1 MAEKYQAPIVKKAF
15 QILRLISD
23 TDRGL
28 KISELSRNLG
38 ISKSTVHGI
47 TTALEELGAIIRD
60 PLTKRFALGFTL
72 FELGRAAYS
81 RIDIK
86 DLAKPFME
94 ELMEKTQESVFL
106 GVRNG
111 KHVTVLDIVES
122 MHDLKITSPIG
133 TTIPLM
139 AGATGKVFLASMQ
152 EDQVAEIIKSKGL
165 HKYTENTIT
174 DPSRYLKEIKSVKE
188 KGYAVDNEEYISGV
202 SAVAAPVSGKG
213 HLMSA
218 VWVVGFKASIN
229 EAKMKALAK
238 ETKETAEAISRW
250 IEQETVK

>member
-28 KISELSRNLG
+28 RISELSRDLD

-47 TTALEELGAIIRD
+47 TAALKELGAITRD
-60 PLTKRFALGFTL
+60 PLTKRFSLGFTL

-86 DLAKPFME
+86 DLARPFME
-94 ELMEKTQESVFL
+94 SLMEKTQESVFL

-111 KHVTVLDIVES
+111 EHVTILDMVES
-122 MHDLKITSPIG
+122 MQDLKITAPIG

-139 AGATGKVFLASMQ
+139 AGAPGKVFLSLLGKN
-152 EDQVAEIIKSKGL
+152 QVTEIIKSKGL
-165 HKYTENTIT
+165 HKYTKNTIT
-174 DPSRYLKEIKSVKE
+174 DPDLYLKEIMRVKE
-188 KGYAVDNEEYISGV
+188 KGYSIDNEEYISGV
-202 SAVAAPVSGKG
+202 SAVAAPVTGTG
-213 HLMSA
+213 HLKSA
-218 VWVVGFKASIN
+218 VWVVGFKASIDK
-229 EAKMKALAK
+229 EKLKALAK
-238 ETKETAEAISRW
+238 ETKHTADLISRR
-250 IEQETVK
+250 IK

>member
-15 QILRLISD
+15 QILRLISN

-60 PLTKRFALGFTL
+60 PLTKRFTLGFTL
-72 FELGRAAYS
+72 FELGRSAYS
-81 RIDIK
+81 KIDIK
-86 DLAKPFME
+86 DLARPFME
-94 ELMEKTQESVFL
+94 DLMEKTQESVFL

-111 KHVTVLDIVES
+111 EHVTVLDIVES
-122 MHDLKITSPIG
+122 MQDLKITSPIG

-139 AGATGKVFLASMQ
+139 AGATGKIFLSLMK
-152 EDQVAEIIKSKGL
+152 EKQVAEIIKSTGL

-174 DPSRYLKEIKSVKE
+174 DPDLYMKEIMSVKE
-188 KGYAVDNEEYISGV
+188 KGYAIDNEEYISGV
-202 SAVAAPVSGKG
+202 SAVAAPVAGKG
-213 HLMSA
+213 HLKSA
-218 VWVVGFKASIN
+218 VWVVGFKASID

-250 IEQETVK
+250 IEQQTAK